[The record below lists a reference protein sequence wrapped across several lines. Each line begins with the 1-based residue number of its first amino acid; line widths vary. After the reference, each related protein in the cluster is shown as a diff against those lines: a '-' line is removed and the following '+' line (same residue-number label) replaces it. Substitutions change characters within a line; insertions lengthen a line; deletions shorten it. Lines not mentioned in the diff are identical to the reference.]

1 MMKIDFLRLE
11 KQTTEKGDGWAGCL
25 DFDLFFFCGVSRRRK
40 QIKRKTACGRE
51 KRLEARVASCAAER
65 SCLERDLQNVEKEGL
80 FMDFDNCAKM

>member
-1 MMKIDFLRLE
+1 MMKIDFFRLE

-51 KRLEARVASCAAER
+51 KRLEARIVSCAAER
-65 SCLERDLQNVEKEGL
+65 SCHERDLQNGE
-80 FMDFDNCAKM
+80 